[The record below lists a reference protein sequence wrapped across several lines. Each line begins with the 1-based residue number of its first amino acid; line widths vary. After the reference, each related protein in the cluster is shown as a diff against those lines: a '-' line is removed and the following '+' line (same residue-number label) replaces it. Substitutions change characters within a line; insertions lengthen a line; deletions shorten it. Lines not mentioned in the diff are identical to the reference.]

1 MFLIDFLLGRI
12 SFVFSART
20 LFDFV
25 DLLLYRRLLL
35 EIGVLVGPLV
45 FLAVFGHHHKIIHE
59 SLFCLFVNNFE
70 MESFL
75 QNGAVKQE
83 FIKISLALEV
93 AAFYALFDDVG
104 VLVFGVFLNSE
115 LAIVFEDQLAAF
127 R

>member
-1 MFLIDFLLGRI
+1 
-12 SFVFSART
+12 
-20 LFDFV
+20 
-25 DLLLYRRLLL
+25 
-35 EIGVLVGPLV
+35 
-45 FLAVFGHHHKIIHE
+45 
-59 SLFCLFVNNFE
+59 

-104 VLVFGVFLNSE
+104 VLFFGVFLNSE

-127 R
+127 RWVFGVLEFGAGLDGFEITTGAVVLSLEQVGVRLEVLTLGFVV